1 MKNYEVAA
9 LLDIYQ
15 GVLTEK
21 QRDLI
26 DLYYNEDLS
35 LGEIAEN
42 RGITR
47 QGVRDAVKRSEFVLF
62 DLEENLGVARRR
74 DQLAVR
80 IKEAQA
86 LIEKINTENE
96 NACHSGPIRE
106 LTDQL
111 LKLLEATQEE
121 F

>member
-1 MKNYEVAA
+1 MKDYEVAA
-9 LLDIYQ
+9 LLDVY
-15 GVLTEK
+15 GKVLTEK

-47 QGVRDAVKRSEFVLF
+47 QGVRDAVKRSEYVLY
-62 DLEENLGVARRR
+62 DLEENLGVLNRRSR
-74 DQLAVR
+74 LSVR
-80 IKEAQA
+80 FGEIQELLQ
-86 LIEKINTENE
+86 KIDTENE
-96 NACHSGPIRE
+96 QSCHSGPIRE
-106 LTDQL
+106 LL
-111 LKLLEATQEE
+111 GRLKELIVRTEEE

>member
-1 MKNYEVAA
+1 MAA
-9 LLDIYQ
+9 LLDVY
-15 GVLTEK
+15 GKVLTDK

-47 QGVRDAVKRSEFVLF
+47 QGVRDAVKRSEFVLYE
-62 DLEENLGVARRR
+62 LEENLGVLHLRERLDGR
-74 DQLAVR
+74 LNEMQELLR
-80 IKEAQA
+80 KME
-86 LIEKINTENE
+86 TENDLS
-96 NACHSGPIRE
+96 CHSGPIRE
-106 LTDQL
+106 LIGRLRELIRQT
-111 LKLLEATQEE
+111 EEE